1 MFSIRRVGF
10 CLTIAAIAA
19 ACMSAPRT
27 KLMVVITPSL
37 DDPFFATESEAASA
51 RARALGYEVLAQSHD
66 DDAHKQDE
74 LVNAAIAKRAAAI
87 ILDHA
92 GADASVAAVN
102 RAKAAGVPVFLID
115 RQINTTGSAT
125 AQIYSDNDQ
134 GARLA
139 AREFARLM
147 LEAGDYLELV
157 GKESDGNAEVRSRGY
172 HAVLDHLPSM
182 KMVGRET
189 ANWSE
194 DEAAKKIET
203 MIKANR
209 NIKGV
214 IAANDRMALGAVT
227 ALEAAG
233 LSQVIVVGF
242 DGTLDAIASIKDKK
256 LRATVL
262 QPAPLMA
269 RMAVD
274 QAHRFLNTGS
284 TGQPE
289 KQSVSCELVTW
300 ANADQFEKFGAEV
313 ARSGRISCRN
323 GRLQ

>member
-1 MFSIRRVGF
+1 MFRMRRVG
-10 CLTIAAIAA
+10 LYLAIAA
-19 ACMSAPRT
+19 MAAACTSGPRT

-37 DDPFFATESEAASA
+37 DDPFFAAESEAASA

-66 DDAHKQDE
+66 DDPRKQDE
-74 LVNAAIAKRAAAI
+74 LVDAAIARRAAAI

-92 GADASVAAVN
+92 GGDASVAAVA
-102 RAKAAGVPVFLID
+102 RAKAARVPVFLID

-125 AQIYSDNDQ
+125 AQIFPDNDQ

-139 AREFARLM
+139 AEEFARL
-147 LEAGDYLELV
+147 LAQEGDYLELV
-157 GKESDGNAEVRSRGY
+157 GRESDANAGVRSRGY
-172 HAVLDHLPSM
+172 HNVLDHLPSM

-203 MIKANR
+203 MIRANR
-209 NIKGV
+209 GIKGV
-214 IAANDRMALGAVT
+214 IAGNDRMALGAAT
-227 ALEAAG
+227 ALGAAG
-233 LSQVIVVGF
+233 LPKVVVVGF
-242 DGTLDAIASIKDKK
+242 DGTLDAIAAINDGRI
-256 LRATVL
+256 RATVL
-262 QPAPLMA
+262 QPAGLIA

-300 ANADQFEKFGAEV
+300 ANADQFEKFG
-313 ARSGRISCRN
+313 RK
-323 GRLQ
+323 